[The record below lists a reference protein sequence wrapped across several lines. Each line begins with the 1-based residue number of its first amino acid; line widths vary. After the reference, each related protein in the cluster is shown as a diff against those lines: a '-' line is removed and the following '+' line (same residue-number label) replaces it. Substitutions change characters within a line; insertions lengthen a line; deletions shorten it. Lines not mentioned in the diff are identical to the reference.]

1 MASVLDLG
9 LIEYFVPAF
18 VFFLVLV
25 LVWAL
30 LEKVQFFG
38 DNKFANMVIALC
50 MAFLFVIVPGV
61 RDIVSL
67 SIPWFVILFLFLF
80 LLISV
85 FMFMGVKPD
94 TIATVFGQGSSN
106 EINYAV
112 IWTILVLALAIM
124 GYAFTQVYGDEIH
137 NITGGSDVADSDGDL
152 VTNIGQIL
160 FTPKILGM
168 MFLIALAGFAVRFI
182 SATYAT

>member
-25 LVWAL
+25 FVWAL

-85 FMFMGVKPD
+85 FMFMGVEKG

-112 IWTILVLALAIM
+112 IWTVLVIALAIM

-137 NITGGSDVADSDGDL
+137 NITGDADSTEEGDL

-182 SATYAT
+182 SATYVK